1 MFFFQRKQKIKSRQN
16 HRPTLFS
23 NFVVMNFVIIDVETT
38 GGHTKDAKITELA
51 IYKHD
56 GKKILDRFHSLI
68 NPEQSIPEFIVR
80 LTGITDQM
88 VADAPKFYEIAKE
101 VLAFCEGCV
110 FVAHNVAFD
119 YGMFRSEFKRLG
131 YEFRMPQ
138 LCTVRAARIVLPG
151 HASYSLGKICSD
163 LGIPNT
169 ARHRADGD
177 ARATAELFSILFEK
191 DKNELRT
198 FIQDI
203 LNQKAVNP
211 NLSLESIEE
220 LPNKT
225 GVYKLYNEF
234 NQLIYIGKSIHIKKR
249 IEQHLRNTK
258 TAKGQQMIQEICR
271 VEYELTGSELIAML
285 LESALIKEHKPIYN
299 RKLRKSLFPF
309 GLYDQLDIDG
319 YIRLKIESTAKKTE
333 EPLMQ
338 FSSKKDAQLY
348 LTYIAEKKELCQKL
362 CYLYPTQS
370 SCFQYTIHQCKG
382 ACIQEEDP
390 SAYNLRVQAYIDQL
404 QFNGDTFFLVDKGRN
419 KGEKSLVWIENGIYR
434 GYGYAPY
441 HFHGKDPLHWSRY
454 IQVEKE
460 NKDNKTIIHQFMRKP
475 TSQRRVDLNASYQ

>member
-1 MFFFQRKQKIKSRQN
+1 
-16 HRPTLFS
+16 
-23 NFVVMNFVIIDVETT
+23 MNFVIVDVETT
-38 GGHTKDAKITELA
+38 GGHTKESKITELA

-56 GKKILDRFHSLI
+56 GINIIDHFHSLI
-68 NPEQSIPEFIVR
+68 NPEQQIPEFIVR

-88 VADAPKFYEIAKE
+88 VAEAPKFYQIAKE
-101 VLAFCEGCV
+101 IIEFCEGCI

-119 YGMFRSEFKRLG
+119 YGMFKSEFKRLG

-138 LCTVRAARIVLPG
+138 ICTVRASRIVLPG
-151 HASYSLGKICSD
+151 HASYSLGKICKE
-163 LGIPNT
+163 LNIPIE

-177 ARATAELFSILFEK
+177 AKATAFLFSILYQK
-191 DKNELRT
+191 DKNQLKT
-198 FIQDI
+198 FIQDV
-203 LNQKAVNP
+203 LNPKSVHP

-225 GVYKLYNEF
+225 GIYKLYNEF
-234 NQLIYIGKSIHIKKR
+234 NQIIYIGKSIHIKKR

-338 FSSKKDAQLY
+338 FSSKKDAQQY
-348 LTYIAEKKELCQKL
+348 LSIIAEKNELCQKL

-370 SCFQYTIHQCKG
+370 ACFQYTIHQCKG
-382 ACIQEEDP
+382 ACIQQEDQ
-390 SAYNLRVQAYIDQL
+390 SAYNLRVQAYINQL

-454 IQVEKE
+454 IQIEKE

-475 TSQRRVDLNASYQ
+475 TSQRRIDLNTAYQ